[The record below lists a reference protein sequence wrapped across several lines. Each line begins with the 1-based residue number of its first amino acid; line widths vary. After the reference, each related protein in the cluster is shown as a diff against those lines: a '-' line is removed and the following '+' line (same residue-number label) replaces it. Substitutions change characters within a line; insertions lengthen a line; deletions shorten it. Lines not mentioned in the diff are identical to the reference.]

1 MTEASSSGARAPEDQ
16 VTLID
21 SQVLPERGCNKAIAP
36 FLMSKGA
43 PWVVYFSPWAQ
54 TPQMLVA
61 FVLFV
66 LFDIL
71 LCRRAFGNALVG
83 LSWGVNCPTAEHLV
97 SYSFQPDP
105 FVAASLDSNVFW
117 ITLIANFLLTAILG
131 LVALARLDFVVLAV
145 FVFLTLLQGVNVRCY
160 LRCLVLARKQSEESF
175 RNVMTYAPQQFPDA
189 EDIPPAE
196 EKRKEEQPAT
206 PAAPEPPE

>member
-21 SQVLPERGCNKAIAP
+21 SPALPERGCNRATVP
-36 FLMSKGA
+36 FLISKLI
-43 PWVVYFSPWAQ
+43 PWVVYFWPQAQ
-54 TPQMLVA
+54 TTQTLAA
-61 FVLFV
+61 FILFV

-71 LCRRAFGNALVG
+71 LCRRAFSNALVG
-83 LSWGVNCPTAEHLV
+83 LAWGIRCAAAERFV
-97 SYSFQPDP
+97 SYSFEPDP

-117 ITLIANFLLTAILG
+117 ITLIANFLLTA
-131 LVALARLDFVVLAV
+131 ALAFLNLVRLELAVLAV
-145 FVFLTLLQGVNVRCY
+145 FVILTLLQGANLRCY
-160 LRCLVLARKQSEESF
+160 LRCLALAKKHSEENF

-196 EKRKEEQPAT
+196 EPKKEEQPA
-206 PAAPEPPE
+206 AQEPPE